1 MDTNIDIYYKK
12 YKKYKTKYLRLKE
25 LRGGVGFCHNNYK
38 IFDVGKIVN
47 RNIPQS
53 RFLDYNHVRTF
64 NNEYKENIDKIYN
77 ELKIMLKDLKKYYYW
92 SFSTN
97 LIAIDKKIDEI
108 KQKYNYFID
117 NYSKNYKQEE
127 LKTDEQSEIEV
138 KKFTEMLN
146 NNITIIKKLENEI
159 TEIIKKINKKEKFN
173 DLIIKI
179 NSYFEKIYD
188 GLRCSK
194 PIIIVTNLVTSQKQ
208 YNTQQEVLLRQQQPL
223 KHQQQPQNISPQT
236 QYLPQPQYLPQ
247 KTSPQTQYLPRNIS
261 LPPKP
266 PPRNISLAP
275 KPQYL
280 PRNISLA
287 PKPQYLPRNISL
299 PPKPQYLPQNI
310 SP

>member
-25 LRGGVGFCHNNYK
+25 LRGGAGFCHNNYK

-53 RFLDYNHVRTF
+53 RFLDNNHVSTF
-64 NNEYKENIDKIYN
+64 NNEYKKNIDKIYN
-77 ELKIMLKDLKKYYYW
+77 ELKIMLTDLKNYYYW
-92 SFSTN
+92 SFSKK

-194 PIIIVTNLVTSQKQ
+194 PIIKVTNLVTSQKQ
-208 YNTQQEVLLRQQQPL
+208 YNTQQEVLLQQQQQQQQPSKPQYLPPNPQQKPL
-223 KHQQQPQNISPQT
+223 KHQHQPQPQPQNISPQT
-236 QYLPQPQYLPQ
+236 QYLPQKTSPQPPPRNPQNLQQQPQ
-247 KTSPQTQYLPRNIS
+247 KTSPQQQPQKTSPQ
-261 LPPKP
+261 P
-266 PPRNISLAP
+266 PPR
-275 KPQYL
+275 KPQHL
-280 PRNISLA
+280 P
-287 PKPQYLPRNISL
+287 
-299 PPKPQYLPQNI
+299 
-310 SP
+310 